1 MEAKRRPDLI
11 GQVPRAALR
20 VVALVISMASAASGQ
35 TYIFGRSDFA
45 AGTGPQSAI
54 VADFNGDG
62 KPDLAAVN
70 FVDNTVSIFLGQ
82 ANGTFGPKSDFATGK
97 SPVSV
102 ASDDFNGDGVSA
114 ARDVK
119 QLARRFF
126 SPHER
131 NALESLSGIELQAAY
146 FRCWTRK
153 EAYIKAIG
161 EGLSMPLHQ
170 FDVSIRPNE
179 NANALLATR
188 PDPTEAGR
196 WMVCDV
202 SFHLEYAAAI
212 AVELKAGI

>member
-1 MEAKRRPDLI
+1 
-11 GQVPRAALR
+11 VRAEPA
-20 VVALVISMASAASGQ
+20 VVAEGRGSRGGVLLGSERPRQPSRVDVGGAQTSGNHIEEGAAQVRLEVIDSADAQS
-35 TYIFGRSDFA
+35 FGEA
-45 AGTGPQSAI
+45 
-54 VADFNGDG
+54 
-62 KPDLAAVN
+62 
-70 FVDNTVSIFLGQ
+70 Q
-82 ANGTFGPKSDFATGK
+82 AF
-97 SPVSV
+97 
-102 ASDDFNGDGVSA
+102 
-114 ARDVK
+114 
-119 QLARRFF
+119 
-126 SPHER
+126 
-131 NALESLSGIELQAAY
+131 